1 DEERR
6 GPWKRARV
14 PRVSPPLAGVAHRPA
29 ERIPDVFR
37 RAVGLVSR
45 ESGRPLEHRRDV
57 LRREERA
64 AVRTIECDGE
74 ANEIDRRG
82 DPTAMRVHRLEMEA
96 AVGPGH
102 SLAEVAREARP
113 RHARMVIAHLV
124 RRSTF
129 EARPTDAHRLDPER
143 REDVLS
149 NVILVRLARDLL
161 DHPAEKTVAVVRV
174 RVALPGIEIERSAEH
189 GTNDD
194 IG

>member
-1 DEERR
+1 SVEEAIDLAPEVVRPLLRAHSRVEEHGPVAPVVASDEERR

-74 ANEIDRRG
+74 ANEID
-82 DPTAMRVHRLEMEA
+82 
-96 AVGPGH
+96 
-102 SLAEVAREARP
+102 
-113 RHARMVIAHLV
+113 
-124 RRSTF
+124 
-129 EARPTDAHRLDPER
+129 
-143 REDVLS
+143 
-149 NVILVRLARDLL
+149 
-161 DHPAEKTVAVVRV
+161 
-174 RVALPGIEIERSAEH
+174 
-189 GTNDD
+189 
-194 IG
+194 